1 MQNKKDRA
9 YRQLNIDNTLAL
21 IALHTVKGSSVYKQY
36 THRYFMELNSIKLNL

>member
-21 IALHTVKGSSVYKQY
+21 IALHTSKGLGSV
-36 THRYFMELNSIKLNL
+36 